1 LKFSDYVS
9 GMIYFELY
17 CLIWA
22 RQAKITERHTR
33 VESSAIKNGASGRRA
48 EAWPENKKNPNAVM

>member
-1 LKFSDYVS
+1 MKFSDYVS

-22 RQAKITERHTR
+22 RQAKISERQTR
-33 VESSAIKNGASGRRA
+33 VQSNAIKRRR
-48 EAWPENKKNPNAVM
+48 ERPES

>member
-22 RQAKITERHTR
+22 RQGMVSWSRIGGKGVTL
-33 VESSAIKNGASGRRA
+33 KDGASGRRA